1 MPERTVTPG
10 RIVFHELN
18 SHDLG
23 AAQAFYARLFG
34 WRFEPRDEDY
44 LYIKSGELLVGGLF
58 KLPPPEVP
66 AHWLPYI
73 AVEAVDDARARAEA
87 ASCTVIVPDMQV
99 PNGRFAI
106 LQDPQGAVF
115 QVWQGRDG
123 PRELGPQVPGNF
135 CWDQLN
141 TPDAAASAQVYGR
154 LFGWAHM
161 PFAGVAELSLFLRA
175 DEQVASLMQGPSGM
189 RAHWLAYVK
198 VESLAEARER
208 VWGAGGKVLVERIEV
223 PQMGAFSVLQDT
235 EGAPF
240 AAFASG

>member
-1 MPERTVTPG
+1 MTEAITPG

-23 AAQAFYARLFG
+23 AAQAFYARMFG

-44 LYIKSGELLVGGLF
+44 LYIKSGEFLVGGLL
-58 KLPPPEVP
+58 KLPPPHVP

-73 AVEAVDDARARAEA
+73 SVATLEDARERAEA
-87 ASCTVIVPDMQV
+87 AGCKALVPAMQV

-106 LQDPQGAVF
+106 LQDPQGATF
-115 QVWQGRDG
+115 CAWQGRGG

-141 TPDAAASAQVYGR
+141 TPDAAASAQVYSR
-154 LFGWAHM
+154 LFGWTRM
-161 PFAGVAELSLFLRA
+161 PFAGLAELSVFLRA
-175 DEQVASLMQGPSGM
+175 DQQAASLMQGPSGM
-189 RAHWLAYVK
+189 PANWLAHVQ

-208 VWGAGGKVLVERIEV
+208 VWGAGGKVLVERIDV
-223 PQMGAFSVLQDT
+223 PQMGAFSVLSDP
-235 EGAPF
+235 EGASF
-240 AAFASG
+240 AVFASS